1 MRSNKVA
8 EAVVDLSAATGAVY
22 TYQTIGDGYVEV
34 AQIVGTFEEAV
45 AGGGF
50 STTAGIVTV
59 QANPGSGAVAL
70 GTFTTGTPATARAI
84 GDSLQITVDSTN
96 APQGIYHFTAGTDL
110 IVNLTTQGTGG
121 TTTGTLRVTIPVEED
136 LG

>member
-8 EAVVDLSAATGAVY
+8 EAVVDLDAAVGVFY
-22 TYQTIGDGYVEV
+22 TYKTIGAGYVDV
-34 AQIVGTFEEAV
+34 NQIVGTFEEAV

-50 STTAGIVTV
+50 STTAGIADIKVDGNQV
-59 QANPGSGAVAL
+59 

-84 GDSLQITVDSTN
+84 GDSLLITPNTTN
-96 APQGIYHFTAGTDL
+96 APDGIFTFTAGDV
-110 IVNLTTQGTGG
+110 ISVALTQQGTGG
-121 TTTGTLRVTIPVEED
+121 TVTGTLRVTVPVEEN